1 MIHMKP
7 PLIKGI
13 LIDDDQVSLAILE
26 NYCLKSG
33 MIEVAGKFNNPAE
46 ALVYLRSHVV
56 DLVFLDVEMPE
67 ISGFEL
73 MDQLTYSPKI
83 ILTTSKTDYAF
94 TAFQYEVAGYLKKP
108 VTYDRFIRAVG
119 KISEGL
125 TPAPGTQPVAEATG
139 AKSNDIFIRSDGK
152 LIRLSLDDILY
163 VECIG
168 DYVRYVTGD
177 RKVVSHATMKGIQE
191 KLDPANFLKVHRSFI
206 VNTRKIKDIQ
216 DNNLVINGNLIPISR
231 AHKAEVMQRLRIV

>member
-1 MIHMKP
+1 MKTS
-7 PLIKGI
+7 LIKGV
-13 LIDDDQVSLAILE
+13 LIDDDQVSLVVLE

-33 MIEVAGKFNNPAE
+33 MIEVAGKFTDPAE
-46 ALVYLRSHVV
+46 ALIYLRSNVI

-67 ISGFEL
+67 ISGFQL

-94 TAFQYEVAGYLKKP
+94 TAFQYEVSGYLQKP

-119 KISEGL
+119 KIAEEK
-125 TPAPGTQPVAEATG
+125 PVIKEDQATG
-139 AKSNDIFIRSDGK
+139 DDIFIRSDSK
-152 LIRLSLDDILY
+152 LIRLSLDEILF

-177 RKVVSHATMKGIQE
+177 KKIISHTTMKVVQE
-191 KLDPANFLKVHRSFI
+191 KLDPARFLKVHRSYI

-216 DNNLVINGNLIPISR
+216 DNTLLINGNVIPISR
-231 AHKAEVMQRLRIV
+231 AHKAEVMQRLRIL